1 MSDEVEA
8 SLFNLN
14 MCGCI
19 YQGPGTKLRLPLCCE
34 GLLVASPNPNGKH
47 FVWILHYHSKC
58 CSYYLH
64 LLELPTATI
73 HKMI

>member
-34 GLLVASPNPNGKH
+34 GLLVASPNPMAS
-47 FVWILHYHSKC
+47 ILYGFFIIIQNVVLIICMRADHS
-58 CSYYLH
+58 YV
-64 LLELPTATI
+64 T
-73 HKMI
+73 

>member
-1 MSDEVEA
+1 MVEA

-34 GLLVASPNPNGKH
+34 GLLVASPNLLMASILYGFFIIIQN
-47 FVWILHYHSKC
+47 FVLIIASIGTTHS
-58 CSYYLH
+58 YN
-64 LLELPTATI
+64 T
-73 HKMI
+73 